1 VNERKFTAPS
11 HYWLDIAHLNPINT
25 TYKALM
31 CPRYTPATFFLLEG
45 LSKAATL
52 LLVATVSIDVY
63 GKLGH
68 TLFANSAAEGL
79 LLLMLVTQII
89 YEIGQL
95 GAVKWSLERHFA
107 DVWNSLDCAAL
118 ALIGM
123 WALLSPHRAAFD
135 VGRALLSLSA
145 IPLSL
150 QMLQYISILETI
162 GLLVLMI
169 KSMVLDVA
177 VFVLVY
183 VVSIF
188 GFGVCFY
195 GLFYGQAPFDSSG
208 ETMLYLFQST
218 LGNFDF
224 GALSGSPFNGVGTA
238 VLVAF
243 LVLTSV
249 LLVNLL
255 IAQMSSTYSRIKEKS
270 REEWSFIMVS
280 VGGTLI
286 PT

>member
-1 VNERKFTAPS
+1 
-11 HYWLDIAHLNPINT
+11 L
-25 TYKALM
+25 
-31 CPRYTPATFFLLEG
+31 FFLEG

-52 LLVATVSIDVY
+52 LLVALTTIIVY
-63 GKLGH
+63 GKQGH
-68 TLFANSAAEGL
+68 RRYANSIAEGF
-79 LLLMLVTQII
+79 LLLMLTTQIC
-89 YEIGQL
+89 YEVGQL
-95 GAVKWSLERHFA
+95 STANWNLKKYFSDIWNVLDTLAV
-107 DVWNSLDCAAL
+107 V
-118 ALIGM
+118 LIGL
-123 WALLSPHRAAFD
+123 WAVLSPSHSAFD

-150 QMLQYISILETI
+150 QLLQYISMFRTI

-169 KSMVLDVA
+169 KSMVLDVM

-195 GLFYGQAPFDSSG
+195 GLFYGQASFESSG
-208 ETMLYLFQST
+208 DTLLYLFQST
-218 LGNFDF
+218 LGSFDF
-224 GALSGSPFNGVGTA
+224 GALSGPPFNGVGTA

-255 IAQMSSTYSRIKEKS
+255 IAQMSSTYSRIKDKS
-270 REEWSFIMVS
+270 REEWAYVMVRSFA
-280 VGGTLI
+280 
-286 PT
+286 